1 MNEVYRGSRKHIL
14 DWTDLED
21 DVFRQSLNELLD
33 PSGAVVGPADFWM
46 PRGYGMPKEVK
57 LDAGYSSF
65 LSKARKRHLSDWW
78 LVHKRGANV
87 PNWDL
92 VATCSIE
99 GQSGLILV
107 EAKAHENELILA
119 GKILS
124 AGASANSRENH
135 ERIGEAIEE
144 ARRALDRVTSGVGIS
159 RDSHYQLSNRV
170 AFAWKLASLG
180 VPAILVYLGFIGDT
194 GIADVGPHFRSAA
207 HWQETV
213 WDYMK
218 QVLPSDF
225 VECPIPCGAAT
236 MQLIIRSKDVL
247 RPSSEKR

>member
-14 DWTDLED
+14 DWTDLKED
-21 DVFRQSLNELLD
+21 AFLSSLNDLLR
-33 PSGAVVGPADFWM
+33 PTGAVVGPSEVWM
-46 PRGYGMPKEVK
+46 PRGYGLAKEAK
-57 LDAGYSSF
+57 LSAVHPAF
-65 LSKARKRHLSDWW
+65 LPEAVQQQLSDWW

-92 VATCSIE
+92 AATCSI
-99 GQSGLILV
+99 GGRRGLVLV
-107 EAKAHENELILA
+107 EAKAHENELSPA
-119 GKILS
+119 GKELKAS
-124 AGASANSRENH
+124 ASANSQENH
-135 ERIGEAIEE
+135 GWIGQAIEE
-144 ARRALDRVTSGVGIS
+144 AREALDRIMPGVRIS

-180 VPAILVYLGFIGDT
+180 VPSILMYLGFIGDE
-194 GIADVGPHFRSAA
+194 GIADVGPHFRSEA

-225 VECPIPCGAAT
+225 VECLIPCGAAT
-236 MQLIIRSKDVL
+236 MQLIIRCKDVL
-247 RPSSEKR
+247 RPSSEKG